1 MKSQVEWEHVYM
13 GNGRTVDLLKMWDV
27 IKWTVLNSKKK
38 KDIKLVIE
46 VSCVLATRAW
56 EGNRGQKWILTGN
69 CCAKYPVRY

>member
-38 KDIKLVIE
+38 KKI
-46 VSCVLATRAW
+46 SS
-56 EGNRGQKWILTGN
+56 
-69 CCAKYPVRY
+69 